1 MVEACQALAMTRLD
15 RHIAGRVLL
24 NFVLLFAALYLFAA
38 TVDIILNLDEFM
50 KLAEADVGKDA
61 MWIRHLGVAML
72 YAANYHLPQLFQFYA
87 WLYGLVFVG
96 AAAFT
101 LAQMSRYRELVAVMA
116 IGMNLRR
123 VAMPFLVVG
132 LALGGLQILNQEIM
146 LPRLAPLL
154 LRTHK
159 HAMQGS
165 VDAFP
170 VKFTND
176 ANGALLHAASFDP
189 GTETL
194 TLPTLIERDA
204 TGRTTRR
211 WWGATATWNA
221 QAEGW
226 DLIEGREV
234 EIASDGRG
242 STASKPAILLK
253 TDLSPMRLTMRR
265 YGQVANLLSLS
276 QINKMLQWPEA
287 RESEALRRSVVSR
300 FAIVALNLL
309 ILAIGLPFF
318 LDRLPGSLFIRAV
331 RCAAIVLPLYF
342 IAAGIMLVPLGFVG
356 ALVGVLL
363 PVLLLLPVA
372 MMRVGLIRT

>member
-1 MVEACQALAMTRLD
+1 MTRLD
-15 RHIAGRVLL
+15 RYIAGRVLL

-61 MWIRHLGVAML
+61 IWIRRLGVAML

-87 WLYGLVFVG
+87 WLYGLVLVG

-116 IGMNLRR
+116 IGMSLRR
-123 VAMPFLVVG
+123 VAMPFLAVG

-154 LRTHK
+154 LRTHQ
-159 HAMQGS
+159 HAKQGS

-170 VKFTND
+170 VKFTDD
-176 ANGALLHAASFDP
+176 ANGTLLQAASFDP

-194 TLPTLIERDA
+194 TRPTLIERDA

-211 WWGATATWNA
+211 WWAATATWNA

-226 DLIEGREV
+226 DLVEGRTV
-234 EIASDGRG
+234 EITPDGRG
-242 STASKPAILLK
+242 STASKPATLVT

-265 YGQVANLLSLS
+265 YGQVASMLSLS
-276 QINKMLQWPEA
+276 QINKMLQWPDA
-287 RESEALRRSVVSR
+287 RESEALRRSAVSR

-318 LDRLPGSLFIRAV
+318 LDRLPGSLFTRAV

-342 IAAGIMLVPLGFVG
+342 TAAGMMLVPLGFVG
-356 ALVGVLL
+356 PLVGVLL
-363 PVLLLLPVA
+363 PVLLLIPVA